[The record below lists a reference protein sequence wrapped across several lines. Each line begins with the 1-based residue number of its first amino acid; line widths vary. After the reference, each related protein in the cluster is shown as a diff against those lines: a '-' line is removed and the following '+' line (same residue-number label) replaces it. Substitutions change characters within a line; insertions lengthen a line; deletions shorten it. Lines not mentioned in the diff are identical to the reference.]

1 MILEPGLVILVTM
14 AAVVAFIVIA
24 LPGIV
29 KGGNSTITVDPNT
42 TTIRLIEC
50 PYSKLG
56 QFENENLQGCS
67 FTYNKM
73 DEGMF
78 KCRLSGG
85 GKLEV
90 RTVKNE
96 YTNEKKL
103 MYLRLIGLVIV
114 TFRRANCQ
122 GNRGREQGR
131 HLAKLTSERQ
141 QQPTPKQRLA
151 VIPLLAS
158 KPQNSQLIWGQQLV
172 RLSRLVLLNP
182 PPRPMLRKLRAVL
195 LLLVCMEQI

>member
-1 MILEPGLVILVTM
+1 MV
-14 AAVVAFIVIA
+14 
-24 LPGIV
+24 
-29 KGGNSTITVDPNT
+29 
-42 TTIRLIEC
+42 IEC

-56 QFENENLQGCS
+56 PFENENLQGCS

-103 MYLRLIGLVIV
+103 MYLRLKGQVIV
-114 TFRRANCQ
+114 HLQ
-122 GNRGREQGR
+122 EQTAGEIM
-131 HLAKLTSERQ
+131 AESEEDTWQ
-141 QQPTPKQRLA
+141 
-151 VIPLLAS
+151 S
-158 KPQNSQLIWGQQLV
+158 
-172 RLSRLVLLNP
+172 
-182 PPRPMLRKLRAVL
+182 
-195 LLLVCMEQI
+195 

>member
-1 MILEPGLVILVTM
+1 M
-14 AAVVAFIVIA
+14 AAEVAFIVIA

-42 TTIRLIEC
+42 TTIRPVIEC

-90 RTVKNE
+90 RTVKNG

-103 MYLRLIGLVIV
+103 MYQYLRLKGQVIV
-114 TFRRANCQ
+114 TFRRANRQ
-122 GNRGREQGR
+122 RNHGREQGR
-131 HLAKLTSERQ
+131 HMAKLTSERQ

-158 KPQNSQLIWGQQLV
+158 KPQNSQLIWGQQQV

-182 PPRPMLRKLRAVL
+182 PPRPTMRKLIAVL

>member
-1 MILEPGLVILVTM
+1 MYMLSFWVFSLLPDLMISNKAYTILEPGLVILVTM
-14 AAVVAFIVIA
+14 TAVMAFIVVA

-42 TTIRLIEC
+42 TTIRLVIEC

-56 QFENENLQGCS
+56 PFENENLQGCS

-96 YTNEKKL
+96 YTILNEKKL
-103 MYLRLIGLVIV
+103 MYLRLKGQVIV
-114 TFRRANCQ
+114 HLE
-122 GNRGREQGR
+122 EQTAGEIM
-131 HLAKLTSERQ
+131 AESEEDTWQ
-141 QQPTPKQRLA
+141 
-151 VIPLLAS
+151 S
-158 KPQNSQLIWGQQLV
+158 
-172 RLSRLVLLNP
+172 
-182 PPRPMLRKLRAVL
+182 
-195 LLLVCMEQI
+195 

>member
-1 MILEPGLVILVTM
+1 MISNKAYTILEPGLVILVTM
-14 AAVVAFIVIA
+14 TAVMAFIVVA

-42 TTIRLIEC
+42 TTIRLVIEC

-56 QFENENLQGCS
+56 PFENENLQGCS

-103 MYLRLIGLVIV
+103 MYLRLKGQVIV
-114 TFRRANCQ
+114 HLE
-122 GNRGREQGR
+122 EQT
-131 HLAKLTSERQ
+131 AEEIMAESEEDTWQ
-141 QQPTPKQRLA
+141 
-151 VIPLLAS
+151 S
-158 KPQNSQLIWGQQLV
+158 
-172 RLSRLVLLNP
+172 
-182 PPRPMLRKLRAVL
+182 
-195 LLLVCMEQI
+195 